1 MFKKIM
7 FFLALC
13 CFIIPLYAQDTD
25 FLTGTLTFEGRDRQY
40 WVALPE
46 NYAADTPA
54 PMVILL
60 HGAGGTAQE
69 FLAFTGYRRLAEET
83 GTILVAP
90 QGVQNSW
97 GYLDPEQLHPEDL
110 YTNDWDFLAV
120 LIDQLVTEY
129 AVDTERVYL
138 IGLSNGGM
146 LAQRTMCEHGDKLAG
161 VAIIIAA
168 MNNLLAEHCMSM
180 SPLPLLMIRA
190 TNDEIFPWAGA
201 ATFKSDGRF
210 LLNYSSQQM
219 MDFYTGLLGCSRPD
233 GVTNRTAPGS
243 ANRAVLDSY
252 TRCRAD
258 SAALMYAL
266 FDFPHA
272 YPQNIFVIL
281 KEDKVG
287 TLEDA
292 IWEFF
297 AAHPAPTPEPEADA
311 TAEATEMP

>member
-1 MFKKIM
+1 MFKKIVV
-7 FFLALC
+7 FLGLFV
-13 CFIIPLYAQDTD
+13 FIISLHAQDTD

-46 NYAADTPA
+46 NYDADTPA
-54 PMVILL
+54 PVVILL
-60 HGAGGTAQE
+60 HGSGGTAQE
-69 FLAFTGYRRLAEET
+69 FLAFTGYRRLADKT

-110 YTNDWDFLAV
+110 YTNDWDLLAL
-120 LIDQLVTEY
+120 LIDQLTTEY
-129 AVDTERVYL
+129 AVDAERVYL
-138 IGLSNGGM
+138 LGLSNGGM

-161 VAIIIAA
+161 VAVIIGA
-168 MNNLLAEHCMSM
+168 MNNLLAEHCMQM
-180 SPLPLLMIRA
+180 SPLPLLLVRA
-190 TNDEIFPWAGA
+190 TNDEIFPWAGD

-219 MDFYTGLLGCSRPD
+219 MDFYTGLFGCSRPD
-233 GVTNRTAPGS
+233 GVTNRTASGS
-243 ANRAVLDSY
+243 ATRVVLDSF
-252 TRCRAD
+252 TRCRAG
-258 SAALMYAL
+258 AAVLMYAL

-287 TLEDA
+287 TMEDA

-297 AAHPAPTPEPEADA
+297 MSHPETLTEPDA
-311 TAEATEMP
+311 ESTESP